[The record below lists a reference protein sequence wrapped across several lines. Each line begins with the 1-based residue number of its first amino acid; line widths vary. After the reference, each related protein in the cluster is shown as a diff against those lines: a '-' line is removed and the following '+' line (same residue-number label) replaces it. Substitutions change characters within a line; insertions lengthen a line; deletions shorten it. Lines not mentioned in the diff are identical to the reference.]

1 MSNLG
6 GTYVC
11 RYCRQVSDPGS
22 ATCPL
27 CGAKIDVRA
36 VASDSGWQEQPAI
49 RDMARIQFGQS
60 TCQIEGTMVP
70 SADFG
75 LAGGDW
81 IYFSHHS
88 LLWLEPSVRVQ
99 AMKMK
104 GGWNR
109 RLAGMPVVMV
119 QAGGP
124 GHVALSDD
132 HPGEVVA
139 LPLAPNQ
146 SIVAREHR
154 FLAATSA
161 VHYDWVNSGVWFTT
175 GTGDDVETHFPLG
188 QYVDRFAAVGGPGL
202 MLLHSP
208 GNTFIRDLAP
218 GQSILLQP
226 TALLYWDTTVRLN
239 IHFEYPRPQGWMNT
253 SQYSYR
259 TVWLRASGPGR
270 IAMQSVFERP
280 ETSVRVTSNS
290 GATSH
295 RW

>member
-1 MSNLG
+1 MSAG
-6 GTYVC
+6 TSTYVC
-11 RYCRQVSDPGS
+11 RYCRQVSDAGA

-27 CGAKIDVRA
+27 CGAKVDIRA
-36 VASDSGWQEQPAI
+36 IVSDSGWSEQPAI

-75 LAGGDW
+75 LAPGDW

-88 LLWLEPSVRVQ
+88 LLWAEPSVQMQ
-99 AMKMK
+99 AMKMA

-109 RLAGMPVVMV
+109 RLAGIPLVML
-119 QAGGP
+119 QASGP

-132 HPGEVVA
+132 HPGEVIA
-139 LPLAPNQ
+139 LPLAQGQ
-146 SIVAREHR
+146 SIISREHR
-154 FLAATSA
+154 FLVGTSA
-161 VHYDWVNSGVWFTT
+161 VTYDWLNSGIWYTT
-175 GTGDDVETHFPLG
+175 GTGDDQETHYPLG
-188 QYVDRFAAVGGPGL
+188 RCVDRFSAQGGPGL

-218 GQSILLQP
+218 GQSVLLQP
-226 TALLYWDTTVRLN
+226 TSLLYWDSTVRLG
-239 IHFEYPRPQGWMNT
+239 IHLEYPRALTWMST
-253 SQYSYR
+253 SRYSYR
-259 TVWLRASGPGR
+259 SLWLRAMGPGR

-280 ETSVRVTSNS
+280 EASPRVTSSS

-295 RW
+295 NW